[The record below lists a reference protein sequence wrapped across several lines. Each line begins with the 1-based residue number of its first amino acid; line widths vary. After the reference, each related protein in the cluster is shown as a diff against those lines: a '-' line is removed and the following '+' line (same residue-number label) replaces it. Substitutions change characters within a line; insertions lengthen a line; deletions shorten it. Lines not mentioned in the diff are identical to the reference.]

1 MNIVTY
7 NTFEEARTQ
16 IMTAAMRS
24 EAHRAAEEY
33 FYNALDGED
42 RGACGFA
49 WVEIV
54 PKHKGNT
61 RDGKAERKIFAAMGF
76 EKSWDGKNYYLW
88 NPASFP
94 VQNVDVLYA
103 GARAAAKF
111 LQDQGFSAH
120 ACSRLD

>member
-7 NTFEEARTQ
+7 NTFEEARTEL
-16 IMTAAMRS
+16 MAATMRK
-24 EAHRAAEEY
+24 EAYRAAEEF

-42 RGACGFA
+42 QGMCGFA
-49 WVEIV
+49 WVEIM

-61 RDGKAERKIFAAMGF
+61 RDGKAERKVLAAMGF

-88 NPASFP
+88 NPAGFP
-94 VQNVDVLYA
+94 VQNVDTLYA
-103 GARAAAKF
+103 GARNAAEF
-111 LQDQGFSAH
+111 LKHHGFNAR